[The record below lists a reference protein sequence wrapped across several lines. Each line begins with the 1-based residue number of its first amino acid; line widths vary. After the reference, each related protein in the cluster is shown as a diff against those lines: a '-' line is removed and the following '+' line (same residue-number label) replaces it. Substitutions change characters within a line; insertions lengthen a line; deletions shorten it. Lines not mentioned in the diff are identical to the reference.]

1 MGQANKK
8 IPGMTKKK
16 FLARHEYLAGSRELS
31 FSSGVKDS
39 GLRLSCASEF
49 ARPARET
56 RSFSRACRREILSS
70 SALVCPDLELG
81 VERGVPSRGVAASA
95 W

>member
-1 MGQANKK
+1 MGDRRTKK
-8 IPGMTKKK
+8 I
-16 FLARHEYLAGSRELS
+16 LARHEYLAGSRELS
-31 FSSGVKDS
+31 FSSEFKDS

-49 ARPARET
+49 ARPARDT

-95 W
+95 